1 MFCIDPIY
9 EKGKLTRDNML
20 CYVFNVY
27 LINVGHRDLKEKI
40 SNVSDR
46 RFPLVEKESLT
57 LPDQLSN

>member
-40 SNVSDR
+40 SNVSDTNNE
-46 RFPLVEKESLT
+46 P
-57 LPDQLSN
+57 NIN